1 MSKTQGGPL
10 SGLRVVDL
18 TSVLFGPYC
27 TQLLGDLGA
36 DVIKVES
43 LEGDTIRFAG
53 AARHNSMSGVF
64 MNTNRNKRSLAVSIK
79 TREGRE
85 ILDRLLA
92 RADVFVTNIRRKSLV
107 QLKLDAASLA
117 PLFPN
122 LIHCSATGYGAGG
135 KYEDEPAFDDTIQA
149 MSGLASLQRA
159 FCDEPRYVASAVADK
174 ISGLMLAF
182 GIIAAIRHRDVTGQA
197 QSVDVSMF
205 ETMVAFNMLE
215 HLSGAVFDPP
225 AGPMIYPRTTS
236 PHRRPYRT
244 QDGYLA
250 VMPYTD
256 RHWSSFFKIIDQQ
269 ELANDSRFC
278 SITARTENV
287 DELYGLLAAEIA
299 KNTTEWWVDSLKR
312 NDIPVVKVLNPD
324 DLLKDEHLLQ
334 TGFIRRDQ
342 HPTEGTVVGFES
354 PIRLSESPVQVRR
367 LAPNLGQH
375 STEILQDLGYNQT
388 DIDAFSGTGVIKDFQ
403 QY

>member
-1 MSKTQGGPL
+1 MGKTQGGPL

-43 LEGDTIRFAG
+43 FEGDTIRYAG
-53 AARHNSMSGVF
+53 TARHDAMSGVF
-64 MNTNRNKRSLAVSIK
+64 MNTNRNKRSLAIAIK

-92 RADVFVTNIRRKSLV
+92 QADVFVTNIRRKSLV
-107 QLKLDAASLA
+107 RLRLDAASLA
-117 PLFPN
+117 PVFPS

-149 MSGLASLQRA
+149 MSGLASLQKA

-174 ISGLMLAF
+174 ISGLMLAL
-182 GIIAAIRHRDVTGQA
+182 GITAAIRHRDVTGVA
-197 QSVDVSMF
+197 QSVDVPMF
-205 ETMVAFNMLE
+205 ETMVAFNMVE
-215 HLSGAVFDPP
+215 HLSGAVFDPSV
-225 AGPMIYPRTTS
+225 GPMVYPRTIS

-256 RHWSSFFKIIDQQ
+256 RHWSSFFKIIGQQ
-269 ELANDSRFC
+269 QLADDSRFH
-278 SITARTENV
+278 SITARTENI
-287 DELYGLLAAEIA
+287 DELYRLLADEIA
-299 KNTTEWWVDSLKR
+299 KSSTEWWLENLKKH
-312 NDIPVVKVLNPD
+312 DIPVVKVLSPE
-324 DLLKDEHLLQ
+324 DLLKDEHLLR
-334 TGFIRRDQ
+334 TGFIRRDP
-342 HPTEGTVVGFES
+342 HPTEGIVVGFDS
-354 PIRLSESPVQVRR
+354 PIRFSESPVQVRR

-375 STEILQDLGYNQT
+375 SAEILQDLGYNQA
-388 DIDAFSGTGVIKDFQ
+388 DIDAFSGTGVIKNFQ
-403 QY
+403 R